1 MENQQV
7 EVEGRLEQMDDTGFR
22 RRYGTEWV
30 LLDEKEGEVVYALRS
45 DSKDLDEYAGQHVR
59 LARFLVEGFPVEA
72 GESGYIS
79 VTRISEAYYSK

>member
-7 EVEGRLEQMDDTGFR
+7 EVEGRLEQMDDTRFR

-45 DSKDLDEYAGQHVR
+45 DTKDLDEYADQHVR
-59 LARFLVEGFPVEA
+59 LAGFLVEGSP
-72 GESGYIS
+72 
-79 VTRISEAYYSK
+79 